1 MISCIYSII
10 LDTNSEFNIRFP
22 KPFALCIP
30 PFHRQTNN
38 TPSFWR
44 SKARRGRRKME
55 RMRGKRVEGW
65 RGVLKREMVIDG
77 RGKMWW
83 NSETERAKKKKPW
96 RERGDDE
103 EMWGVEVK
111 LNPGWKVVEWSREAR
126 GRSLLQQ
133 FCDYTKINNSIFLS
147 LCSGFILSSVILK
160 HPPPS
165 FFVAFHSLLWF
176 PPYSLT
182 YFQCIIQVKIP
193 ERRAWPLKKH
203 EGSGPAAVSCHLW
216 TGPPSAR
223 VARTRKGAR

>member
-1 MISCIYSII
+1 
-10 LDTNSEFNIRFP
+10 
-22 KPFALCIP
+22 
-30 PFHRQTNN
+30 
-38 TPSFWR
+38 
-44 SKARRGRRKME
+44 ME
-55 RMRGKRVEGW
+55 RMRGKRVENW

-83 NSETERAKKKKPW
+83 NSETEREKKKPL

-111 LNPGWKVVEWSREAR
+111 LNPGWKEVEWSREAR
-126 GRSLLQQ
+126 GRSLLPQ

-165 FFVAFHSLLWF
+165 FFVAFHSLLWSS
-176 PPYSLT
+176 PYSLT
-182 YFQCIIQVKIP
+182 YFQCIIQAEIP

-203 EGSGPAAVSCHLW
+203 EGNGPAAVSCHLW
-216 TGPPSAR
+216 TGAPSAR
-223 VARTRKGAR
+223 VARTRRGVR